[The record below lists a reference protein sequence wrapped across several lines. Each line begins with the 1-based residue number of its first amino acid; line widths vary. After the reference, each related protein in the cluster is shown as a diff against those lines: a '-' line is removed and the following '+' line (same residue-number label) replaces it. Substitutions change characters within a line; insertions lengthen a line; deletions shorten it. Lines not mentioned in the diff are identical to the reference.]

1 MDTIWEEL
9 ITKFTHLG
17 GVIENVQ
24 QKEGK
29 NGRGIFAINKSEK
42 SRIFVPSNLLI
53 NIDDIEERNGQLF
66 INDISNYDSEIR
78 EFFSFYEEN
87 FSWGNGGRKT
97 CELFEKNL
105 FILPSAVKELIKEYL
120 LIDLDI
126 RYKGNWD
133 ELILKQF
140 LNSRK
145 FFFSGKEKIA
155 PVLELVNHEVKSLPY
170 IRSEKGLSTP
180 DYDPKDGE
188 ITHSYGY
195 RSPIKRLFDY
205 GFYCEESIIFSYPF
219 RLQIDNY
226 GNFLVCNGSEIIDD
240 SMLSISNEKQTC
252 IQGLPI
258 ADINIPTLPK
268 EYLMEL
274 IKKNSLKVSYDH
286 LFAEIKNLN
295 IKKRNILSK
304 EIKNV
309 DSYSAQLI
317 KKTLEYELK
326 AINNNC

>member
-1 MDTIWEEL
+1 MSSNWEEL
-9 ITKFTHLG
+9 ITKFTNLG

-66 INDISNYDSEIR
+66 INDISDYDIEIR
-78 EFFSFYEEN
+78 EFFSFYEKN
-87 FSWGNGGRKT
+87 FSWGKGGRKI

-105 FILPSAVKELIKEYL
+105 FILSSTVKELIKEYL

-133 ELILKQF
+133 ELMLKQF

-180 DYDPKDGE
+180 NYGPKDGE
-188 ITHSYGY
+188 ITHSYGH

-205 GFYCEESIIFSYPF
+205 GFYCEESIIFS
-219 RLQIDNY
+219 
-226 GNFLVCNGSEIIDD
+226 
-240 SMLSISNEKQTC
+240 
-252 IQGLPI
+252 
-258 ADINIPTLPK
+258 
-268 EYLMEL
+268 
-274 IKKNSLKVSYDH
+274 
-286 LFAEIKNLN
+286 
-295 IKKRNILSK
+295 
-304 EIKNV
+304 
-309 DSYSAQLI
+309 
-317 KKTLEYELK
+317 
-326 AINNNC
+326 